1 MTASL
6 TSLLT
11 LHVYTYLLV
20 FCRVGA
26 VFFLMPGFGES
37 FVPARVRLVA
47 ALTVSLAL
55 TPMQFGVVPDVPPPG
70 LLAAQVGAELLIG
83 LAIGIWLRLFLYALF
98 LAGAIIAQQLALNHI
113 FNGVA
118 ENIGTSA
125 LSNLLMLSGINLFFA
140 LNLHGSTL
148 EALADNLRDLPL
160 GIGAV
165 PVELLT
171 NRIVDAVQSTFATG
185 IQLALPFLVVGTLL
199 YAALGFINR
208 AMPQLMVFF
217 VAAPAITATGLILFL
232 IALPM
237 ILTQWAGGFDALL
250 ANF

>member
-6 TSLLT
+6 ASLLT
-11 LHVYTYLLV
+11 LQVYTYLLV
-20 FCRVGA
+20 FCRLGA

-37 FVPARVRLVA
+37 FVPVRVRLVA

-55 TPMQFGVVPDVPPPG
+55 TPMQLGMVSSVPPPG
-70 LLAAQVGAELLIG
+70 ALAAQVGAELLIG

-98 LAGAIIAQQLALNHI
+98 MAGAIIAQQLALNHI

-125 LSNLLMLSGINLFFA
+125 LSNLLMLSGVNLFFA

-148 EALADNLRDLPL
+148 AALAENFQDMPL
-160 GIGAV
+160 GMGVV
-165 PVELLT
+165 PVELFAG
-171 NRIVDAVQSTFATG
+171 RILEAVQFTFATG
-185 IQLALPFLVVGTLL
+185 IQLAVPFLVVGTLL

-237 ILTQWAGGFDALL
+237 ILTQWAGSFDAML

>member
-6 TSLLT
+6 SGLLT
-11 LHVYTYLLV
+11 LSLYTYLLV
-20 FCRVGA
+20 LCRVGA
-26 VFFLMPGFGES
+26 AFFLVPGFGES
-37 FVPARVRLVA
+37 FVSVRTRLMT
-47 ALTVSLAL
+47 ALAVSLAL
-55 TPMQFGVVPDVPPPG
+55 TPSQVGALAAVPPPG
-70 LLAAQVGAELLIG
+70 LLAAQVGSELLIG
-83 LAIGIWLRLFLYALF
+83 LTIGVWLRLFLHALF

-118 ENIGTSA
+118 ENVGTSA
-125 LSNLLMLSGINLFFA
+125 LSNLLMLSGINVFFA

-148 EALADNLRDLPL
+148 RALAANLRDMPL
-160 GIGAV
+160 GQGVV
-165 PVELLT
+165 PVDVFAT
-171 NRIVDAVQSTFATG
+171 RILEAVQSTFATG

-217 VAAPAITATGLILFL
+217 VAAPAITATGLVLFV

-237 ILTQWAGGFDALL
+237 ILSQWAGGFEALL

>member
-6 TSLLT
+6 SSLLT

-20 FCRVGA
+20 LCRVGG

-37 FVPARVRLVA
+37 FIPARVRLVA
-47 ALTVSLAL
+47 ALTVSLVL
-55 TPMQFGVVPDVPPPG
+55 TPPQIGAVVAVPPPG
-70 LLAAQVGAELLIG
+70 LLAAQVGAEMLIG
-83 LAIGIWLRLFLYALF
+83 LAIGVWLRLFLYALF
-98 LAGAIIAQQLALNHI
+98 IAGAVIAQQLALNHI

-125 LSNLLMLSGINLFFA
+125 LSNLLVLTGINLFFA

-148 EALADNLRDLPL
+148 MALAENLHDLPL
-160 GIGAV
+160 GIGTV
-165 PVELLT
+165 PVELFAGRMLE
-171 NRIVDAVQSTFATG
+171 AVQSTFSAG

-217 VAAPAITATGLILFL
+217 VAAPAITATGLVLFL

-237 ILTQWAGGFDALL
+237 ILAHWASGFDALL
-250 ANF
+250 GNF

>member
-6 TSLLT
+6 ANLLT

-20 FCRVGA
+20 FCRIGA
-26 VFFLMPGFGES
+26 VFFLMPGFGER

-55 TPMQFGVVPDVPPPG
+55 TPMQFGVVPEVPPPG
-70 LLAAQVGAELLIG
+70 LLAAQVAAELLIG

-98 LAGAIIAQQLALNHI
+98 LSGAIIAQQLALNHI

-125 LSNLLMLSGINLFFA
+125 LSNLLMLCGINLFFA

-148 EALADNLRDLPL
+148 AALAQNLQDVPP

-171 NRIVDAVQSTFATG
+171 NRILEAVQSTFAAG
-185 IQLALPFLVVGTLL
+185 IELALPFLVVGTLL
-199 YAALGFINR
+199 YAGLGFINR

-237 ILTQWAGGFDALL
+237 ILTQWAGGFDTLL
-250 ANF
+250 AKF

>member
-11 LHVYTYLLV
+11 LHAYTYLLV
-20 FCRVGA
+20 FCRVGG

-37 FVPARVRLVA
+37 FIPVRIRLVA

-55 TPMQFGVVPDVPPPG
+55 TPAQIGAVAAVPLPG

-83 LAIGIWLRLFLYALF
+83 LAIGVWLRLFLYALF
-98 LAGAIIAQQLALNHI
+98 IAGAVIAQQLALNHI

-125 LSNLLMLSGINLFFA
+125 LSNLLMLTGINLFFA

-148 EALADNLRDLPL
+148 MALAENLRDLPL
-160 GIGAV
+160 GIGAI
-165 PVELLT
+165 PVDLFAS
-171 NRIVDAVQSTFATG
+171 RILEAVQFTFATG

-217 VAAPAITATGLILFL
+217 VAAPAITVTGLVLFL
-232 IALPM
+232 TALPM